1 MEREREK
8 KNHVISKSTQKKRE
22 RRGNWGCLEQNII
35 DTRYFDVVGNNNMDA
50 GILSAA
56 ENVEL

>member
-8 KNHVISKSTQKKRE
+8 KLIMRSVKEKE